1 MRYDEIISN
10 QSYNIIKNC
19 RLIITLK
26 NMRIILNKDQKIIPD
41 NISVLDL
48 LQYFKIELK
57 YMAVEVNE
65 SIIPKSEYSNFNLK
79 ENDKVEIINAVGG
92 G

>member
-1 MRYDEIISN
+1 MKIV
-10 QSYNIIKNC
+10 
-19 RLIITLK
+19 
-26 NMRIILNKDQKIIPD
+26 LNKDLQTIPD
-41 NISVLDL
+41 NISVLGL
-48 LQYFKIELK
+48 LKYFKIELK

-65 SIIPKSEYSNFNLK
+65 SIIPKSEYSSFNLK

>member
-1 MRYDEIISN
+1 MKIV
-10 QSYNIIKNC
+10 
-19 RLIITLK
+19 
-26 NMRIILNKDQKIIPD
+26 LNKDLQTIPD

-48 LQYFKIELK
+48 LKYFKIELK

-65 SIIPKSEYSNFNLK
+65 SIIPKSEYSSFNLK